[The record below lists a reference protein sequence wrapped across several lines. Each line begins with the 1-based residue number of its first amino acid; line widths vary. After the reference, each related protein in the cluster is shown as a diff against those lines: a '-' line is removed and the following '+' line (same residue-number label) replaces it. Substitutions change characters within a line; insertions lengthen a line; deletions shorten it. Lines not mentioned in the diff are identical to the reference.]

1 VTVRNQM
8 KILKHKGALAAVV
21 VVVAVAGAGIAMN
34 ARTGSA
40 PNVTTAEV
48 TRGDF
53 VDYIQIRGDIRPAKS
68 IVLSAPL
75 QAGGELQIV
84 KLVKNGAPV
93 KKGELVVEFDATS
106 LQQRLLERRSE
117 LKTAENEIE
126 QSLAQAK
133 ITAEQQ
139 ATNLMKA
146 KYDVERAKLDLGKR
160 DLVSRIEYEGAKLS
174 LADAEQRLK
183 EIEARNLQAK
193 AGSDADLLRAKRRRD
208 KAQFDVDRTTTSIEA
223 LRLRAPADGT
233 VNILEN
239 PRSGGMFGGG
249 GVEFREGD
257 RAWPGASVLEL
268 PDLSSIHLEARLD
281 ESDRGRLKVGQTAS
295 VKIEAVP
302 GKDLAARVD
311 LISVLARV
319 DFSSGWPPVRNFDL
333 GLVLDDRDPRIRPG
347 MTATARIAADRLPG
361 VTLVPAESIFQK
373 DGRPVV
379 YRVNGSKFDEQP
391 IEITRRGREQAAV
404 SAGVKPGDRLAVR
417 RPEPDM
423 IRRKG

>member
-1 VTVRNQM
+1 M
-8 KILKHKGALAAVV
+8 KTLKHKGALAALV
-21 VVVAVAGAGIAMN
+21 VVVAIAGAGIAMN
-34 ARTGSA
+34 ARTGA
-40 PNVTTAEV
+40 VPNVTTAAV

-68 IVLSAPL
+68 IVLAAPL

-84 KLVKNGAPV
+84 KLVKNGTVV
-93 KKGELVVEFDATS
+93 KKGDLVVEFDATS
-106 LQQRLLERRSE
+106 LQQRLLERRSD
-117 LKTAENEIE
+117 LRTAEGEIE
-126 QSLAQAK
+126 QSQAQAK
-133 ITAEQQ
+133 ITTEQQ

-146 KYDVERAKLDLGKR
+146 KYDVDRAKLDLGKR
-160 DLVSRIEYEGAKLS
+160 DLISRIEFEGAKLS
-174 LADAEQRLK
+174 LKDAEQRLK
-183 EIEARNLQAK
+183 EVEAKGLSTA
-193 AGSDADLLRAKRRRD
+193 AGSDAELMGKKRKRE
-208 KAQFDVDRTTTSIEA
+208 KAQFDVDRTTASIEA
-223 LRLRAPADGT
+223 LHLRAPADGT

-239 PRSGGMFGGG
+239 PRSGGPFGGG

-257 RAWPGASVLEL
+257 RAWPGASILEL

-281 ESDRGRLKVGQTAS
+281 ESDRGRLKVGQTAT

-302 GKDLAARVD
+302 GKDFAARVD

-333 GLVLDDRDPRIRPG
+333 GLILDERDPRLRPG
-347 MTATARIAADRLPG
+347 MTATARIAADRLPN
-361 VTLVPAESIFQK
+361 VTLVPAETIFQK

-379 YRVNGSKFDEQP
+379 YRVNGSKFDEQA

-417 RPEPDM
+417 RPNVEM

>member
-1 VTVRNQM
+1 MN
-8 KILKHKGALAAVV
+8 ILKRKRTLAAIG
-21 VVVAVAGAGIAMN
+21 VVVAVGGAGIAMN
-34 ARTGSA
+34 ARTGTA

-53 VDYIQIRGDIRPAKS
+53 IDYIQIRGDIRPAKS
-68 IVLSAPL
+68 IVLAAPL

-84 KLVKNGAPV
+84 KLVKNGASV
-93 KKGELVVEFDATS
+93 KQGDILVEFDATS
-106 LQQRLLERRSE
+106 LQQRLQERRSE
-117 LKTAENEIE
+117 LKTSDGEIE
-126 QSLAQAK
+126 QTLAQAK
-133 ITAEQQ
+133 ITEEQQ

-146 KYDVERAKLDLGKR
+146 QYDVARAKLDLGKR
-160 DLVSRIEYEGAKLS
+160 DLVSRIEFEGAKLS

-183 EIEARNLQAK
+183 ETQAKNLQAK
-193 AGSDADLLRAKRRRD
+193 AGSEADLLGKKRKRD
-208 KAQFDVDRTTTSIEA
+208 KSQFDVDRTTASIEA
-223 LRLRAPADGT
+223 LHLRAPADGT

-281 ESDRGRLKVGQTAS
+281 ESDRGRLKVGQTAT

-347 MTATARIAADRLPG
+347 MTATARIAADRLPN

-379 YRVNGSKFDEQP
+379 YRVNGSRFDEQP
-391 IEITRRGREQAAV
+391 IEISRRGREQAAV

-417 RPEPDM
+417 RPDPDM

>member
-1 VTVRNQM
+1 M
-8 KILKHKGALAAVV
+8 SILNRKRALAAGAVV
-21 VVVAVAGAGIAMN
+21 VVIAAGAGIAMN
-34 ARTGSA
+34 ARTGEA

-68 IVLSAPL
+68 IVLAAPL
-75 QAGGELQIV
+75 QAGGEMQIV
-84 KLVKNGAPV
+84 KLVANGAVV
-93 KKGELVVEFDATS
+93 KKGDIVVEFDATT
-106 LQQRLLERRSE
+106 LQQRLQERQSE
-117 LKTAENEIE
+117 LKTANGEIE

-133 ITAEQQ
+133 ITEEQQ

-146 KYDVERAKLDLGKR
+146 KYDVDRAKLDLGKR
-160 DLVSRIEYEGAKLS
+160 DLVSRIEFEGAKLS

-183 EIEARNLQAK
+183 EVEARSLSVK
-193 AGSDADLLRAKRRRD
+193 AGSDAELLGKKRKRD
-208 KAQFDVDRTTTSIEA
+208 KAQADVDRTLASIEA
-223 LRLRAPADGT
+223 LRLRSPADGT
-233 VNILEN
+233 VNILQN
-239 PRSGGMFGGG
+239 PRSGNMFGGG

-257 RAWPGASVLEL
+257 RAWAGASILEL

-333 GLVLDDRDPRIRPG
+333 GLVLEDRDPRIRPG
-347 MTATARIAADRLPG
+347 MTATARIAADRLPN
-361 VTLVPAESIFQK
+361 VTLIPAETIFQK

-379 YRVNGSKFDEQP
+379 YLVRGSKFDEVS

-404 SAGVKPGDRLAVR
+404 SSGVKPGDRLAIR
-417 RPEPDM
+417 RPDAEM
-423 IRRKG
+423 IRGK

>member
-1 VTVRNQM
+1 M
-8 KILKHKGALAAVV
+8 KILKHKGAIAAVV
-21 VVVAVAGAGIAMN
+21 IVLVIAGAAAAMN
-34 ARTGSA
+34 ARTGTV

-68 IVLSAPL
+68 IVLAAPL

-84 KLVKNGAPV
+84 KLVKNTAAV
-93 KKGELVVEFDATS
+93 KKGDVVVEFDATS
-106 LQQRLLERRSE
+106 LEQRLQERRSE
-117 LKTAENEIE
+117 LKTADGEIE
-126 QSLAQAK
+126 QALAQAK
-133 ITAEQQ
+133 ITEEQQ
-139 ATNLMKA
+139 STSLMKA

-160 DLVSRIEYEGAKLS
+160 DLISRIEFEEAKLA

-183 EIEARNLQAK
+183 EVQAK
-193 AGSDADLLRAKRRRD
+193 GGSTTVGSNAELLGKKRKRD
-208 KAQFDVDRTTTSIEA
+208 KAQLDVDRTTSSIEA
-223 LRLRAPADGT
+223 LHLRAPADGT

-239 PRSGGMFGGG
+239 PRTGGMFGGG

-257 RAWPGASVLEL
+257 RAWAGASILEL

-281 ESDRGRLKVGQTAS
+281 ESDRGRLKVGQTAT

-302 GKDLAARVD
+302 GKDFAARVD

-333 GLVLDDRDPRIRPG
+333 GLVLSDPDPRIRPG
-347 MTATARIAADRLPG
+347 MTATARIAADRLPN
-361 VTLVPAESIFQK
+361 VTLVPAEAIFQK

-379 YRVNGSKFDEQP
+379 YRLNGSKFDEQS

-404 SAGVKPGDRLAVR
+404 GSGVKPGDRLAVR
-417 RPEPDM
+417 RPEPDL
-423 IRRKG
+423 IRKKG

>member
-1 VTVRNQM
+1 M
-8 KILKHKGALAAVV
+8 KILKHKGAIASLVIV
-21 VVVAVAGAGIAMN
+21 LVIAGAAAAMN
-34 ARTGSA
+34 ARTGTV

-68 IVLSAPL
+68 IVLAAPL

-84 KLVKNGAPV
+84 KLVKNTAAV
-93 KKGELVVEFDATS
+93 KKGDIVVEFDATS
-106 LQQRLLERRSE
+106 LEQRLQERRSE
-117 LKTAENEIE
+117 LKTADGEIE
-126 QSLAQAK
+126 QALAQAK
-133 ITAEQQ
+133 ITEEQQ
-139 ATNLMKA
+139 STSLMKA

-160 DLVSRIEYEGAKLS
+160 DLISRIEFEEAKLA

-183 EIEARNLQAK
+183 EVQAK
-193 AGSDADLLRAKRRRD
+193 GGSTTVGSNAELLGKKRKRD
-208 KAQFDVDRTTTSIEA
+208 KAQLDVDRTTSSIEA
-223 LRLRAPADGT
+223 LHLRAPADGT

-239 PRSGGMFGGG
+239 PRTGGMFGGG

-257 RAWPGASVLEL
+257 RAWAGASILEL

-281 ESDRGRLKVGQTAS
+281 ESDRGRLKVGQTAT

-302 GKDLAARVD
+302 GKDFAARVD

-333 GLVLDDRDPRIRPG
+333 GLVLSDPDPRIRPG
-347 MTATARIAADRLPG
+347 MTATARIAADRLPN
-361 VTLVPAESIFQK
+361 VTLVPAEAIFQK

-379 YRVNGSKFDEQP
+379 YRLNGSKFDEQS

-404 SAGVKPGDRLAVR
+404 GSGVKPGDRLAVR
-417 RPEPDM
+417 RPEPDLV
-423 IRRKG
+423 RKKG

>member
-1 VTVRNQM
+1 MQ
-8 KILKHKGALAAVV
+8 ILKHKGALAAIVV
-21 VVVAVAGAGIAMN
+21 VIAVAGAGIAMN

-68 IVLSAPL
+68 IVLAAPL

-84 KLVKNGAPV
+84 KLVKNGTAV
-93 KKGELVVEFDATS
+93 KTGDLVVEFDATS
-106 LQQRLLERRSE
+106 LQQRLQERRSE
-117 LKTAENEIE
+117 LKTADGEIE
-126 QSLAQAK
+126 QSQAQAK
-133 ITAEQQ
+133 ITQEQQ

-146 KYDVERAKLDLGKR
+146 KYDVDRAKLDLGKR
-160 DLVSRIEYEGAKLS
+160 DLISRIEFEEAKLS
-174 LADAEQRLK
+174 LKDAEQRLK
-183 EIEARNLQAK
+183 EVEAKALSAK
-193 AGSDADLLRAKRRRD
+193 AGSDAELLGRKRRRD
-208 KAQFDVDRTTTSIEA
+208 KAQFDVDRTTASIEA
-223 LRLRAPADGT
+223 LHLRAPADGT

-239 PRSGGMFGGG
+239 PRSGGPFGGG

-257 RAWPGASVLEL
+257 RAWPGASILEL
-268 PDLSSIHLEARLD
+268 PDLSSIHLAARLD
-281 ESDRGRLKVGQTAS
+281 ESDRGRLRVGQTAT

-347 MTATARIAADRLPG
+347 MTATARIAADRLPN
-361 VTLVPAESIFQK
+361 VTLVPAEAIFQK

-379 YRVNGSKFDEQP
+379 YRVHGSKFDEQS

-417 RPEPDM
+417 RPEPDL

>member
-1 VTVRNQM
+1 M
-8 KILKHKGALAAVV
+8 LKHKGALVALAL
-21 VVVAVAGAGIAMN
+21 VVAVAGAGIAIT
-34 ARTGSA
+34 ARTGST
-40 PNVTTAEV
+40 PSGTTAQV

-53 VDYIQIRGDIRPAKS
+53 IDYIQIRGDIRPAKS
-68 IVLSAPL
+68 IVLAAPL

-84 KLVKNGAPV
+84 KLVKNGSAV
-93 KKGELVVEFDATS
+93 TKGELVVEFDATA
-106 LQQRLLERRSE
+106 LQQRLQERRSE
-117 LKTAENEIE
+117 LKTAAGEID

-139 ATNLMKA
+139 STNLMRA
-146 KYDVERAKLDLGKR
+146 KYDVERARLDLGKR
-160 DLVSRIEYEGAKLS
+160 DLISRIEFEGAKLS

-183 EIEARNLQAK
+183 ETAAK
-193 AGSDADLLRAKRRRD
+193 ALAATAGSDAELLGKKRKRE
-208 KAQFDVDRTTTSIEA
+208 KAQADVDRTTASIEA
-223 LRLRAPADGT
+223 LHLRAPADGT

-239 PRSGGMFGGG
+239 PRSGGVFGGG

-257 RAWPGASVLEL
+257 RAWAGASILEL

-281 ESDRGRLKVGQTAS
+281 ESDRGRLKVGQLAT

-333 GLVLDDRDPRIRPG
+333 GLVLDDRDARIRPG
-347 MTATARIAADRLPG
+347 MTATARIAADKLPN
-361 VTLVPAESIFQK
+361 VTLVPAETIFQK
-373 DGRPVV
+373 NGRPVV
-379 YRVNGSKFDEQP
+379 YLVNGSKFDEQP

-404 SAGVKPGDRLAVR
+404 SAGVKPGDRVAVR
-417 RPEPDM
+417 RPEPEL
-423 IRRKG
+423 IRKKG